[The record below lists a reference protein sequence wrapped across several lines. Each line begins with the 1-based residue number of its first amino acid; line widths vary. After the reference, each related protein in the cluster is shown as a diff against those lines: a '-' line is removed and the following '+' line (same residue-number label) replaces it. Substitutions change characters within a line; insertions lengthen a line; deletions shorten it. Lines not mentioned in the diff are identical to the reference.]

1 MEFEKYE
8 IGESVI
14 YNADCFDVLP
24 TLQDGIISHVCSDFP
39 YGITHHTWDKVPPL
53 DKTWKLLEAK
63 AKDNANYVLFGA
75 GGFTID
81 LINSKRD
88 WFRYRLT
95 WVKNNKTNWLN
106 SGRMVHS
113 NTEDVMIFG
122 KPGHQRTA
130 VFNVP
135 EGFPHPCSALVFNHD
150 RANNQ
155 QGVNF
160 HNTQKPL
167 RLMAYLLMLYTNP
180 GDLILDSFAGS
191 GSTLVAALKLGR
203 RFIGIEKERSFY
215 EIACR
220 RLYEAYQQ
228 KYARR
233 RTTMMTF
240 PVDPANDNQT
250 ESEIESAIPTASAPE
265 QQNFEDPKPM
275 EELQ

>member
-1 MEFEKYE
+1 
-8 IGESVI
+8 VI
-14 YNADCFDVLP
+14 YHADCFDVLP
-24 TLQDGIISHVCSDFP
+24 TLVDGTIDNVCSDFP
-39 YGITHHTWDKVPPL
+39 YGITHHSWDKVPPL
-53 DKTWKLLEAK
+53 DLTWKLLEAK
-63 AKDNANYVLFGA
+63 SKDNANYVLFGA

-135 EGFPHPCSALVFNHD
+135 EGYPHPCSALVFNHD

-155 QGVNF
+155 QGSNF

-167 RLMAYLLMLYTNP
+167 HLMGYLLMLYTNP
-180 GDLILDSFAGS
+180 GDLILDPFSGG

-203 RFIGIEKERSFY
+203 RFIGVEKECSFY
-215 EIACR
+215 EVACR

-228 KYARR
+228 KCARR

-240 PVDPANDNQT
+240 PDHVANVDPSAPKLAAADELT
-250 ESEIESAIPTASAPE
+250 LESAIPAE
-265 QQNFEDPKPM
+265 
-275 EELQ
+275 

>member
-14 YNADCFDVLP
+14 YNADAFDVLP

-39 YGITHHTWDKVPPL
+39 YGITNHSWDKVPPL
-53 DKTWKLLEAK
+53 DLTWKLLEAK

-88 WFRYRLT
+88 WYRYSMT
-95 WVKNNKTNWLN
+95 WVKNNATMHLN
-106 SGRMVHS
+106 ANLMPMRKK
-113 NTEDVMIFG
+113 EDVVVFG
-122 KPGHQRTA
+122 KPGHQKSA

-135 EGFPHPCSALVFNHD
+135 DGFSQPSDVLVFSHE
-150 RANNQ
+150 RGNNQ
-155 QGVNF
+155 QGFNF

-167 RLMAYLLMLYTNP
+167 NLMGYLLMLYTNP

-191 GSTLVAALKLGR
+191 GTTACAALRLGR
-203 RFIGIEKERSFY
+203 RFIAIEKNREFY

-220 RLYEAYQQ
+220 RLWDIHQRMNS
-228 KYARR
+228 RR
-233 RTTMMTF
+233 RTTLMSF
-240 PVDPANDNQT
+240 PSSPTDANQIDAEAVPAP
-250 ESEIESAIPTASAPE
+250 ESE
-265 QQNFEDPKPM
+265 QNFETTNLT
-275 EELQ
+275 ENSICHVE